1 MKQLLHLLH
10 LFRGPCRWILQ
21 TNLEPHSSQKW
32 AGAWHWILHSQ
43 VAMLLLFNPPGNISR
58 FSRGIGIGYV
68 SHGKNYCPN
77 IVFCS
82 RSLWSIIWK
91 IVFFFKQKAV
101 EQCFDD
107 LYLKNPQISK
117 QHICK
122 TICMMYRFLE
132 VLKLYLKPAVLYW
145 EISSLVGRIL
155 RSFRPHFEHWLK
167 LKIRFRE
174 KFF

>member
-1 MKQLLHLLH
+1 MDRQ
-10 LFRGPCRWILQ
+10 ILQ
-21 TNLEPHSSQKW
+21 TNLKPHSSQKW

-132 VLKLYLKPAVLYW
+132 VLKLWNFYIKMGLTL
-145 EISSLVGRIL
+145 IQSTTRGVGVHCTVQLIMDIL
-155 RSFRPHFEHWLK
+155 RL
-167 LKIRFRE
+167 
-174 KFF
+174 